1 MRVHLWL
8 LAAMLLIAVV
18 SDCLLISAAPAQ
30 QQATLSREK
39 DEEAPPP
46 QETESDTAD
55 KQVPEEEDIVHIEH
69 ADQLHW
75 DAKAK
80 LAHLSGGVVFRHED
94 ARLYCDEAWYNDQ
107 DETARALGHL
117 KVQDPETTIV
127 GDLITA
133 DFDEEKMVITG
144 NVTMVTQKKK
154 TEEQSEA
161 EEKQATES
169 AEGSESPAAGAGSEQ
184 EEASGEEEPEKLQ
197 DYWEK
202 KTTITGQKIVYYYA
216 DDVKKALVYG
226 PLKAVQEDKTAWA
239 DEAVYEDLKD
249 QITLTG
255 NVRVLT
261 DEGDDIRCLRAVIA
275 IEDDWI
281 RAEDI
286 TGIVLR
292 RTKEEEEEA
301 SPPPSTEAP
310 MPGTE

>member
-8 LAAMLLIAVV
+8 LAAMLLIAAV
-18 SDCLLISAAPAQ
+18 SGSLLISAAPAQ
-30 QQATLSREK
+30 QQATLSPDEQAPEEK
-39 DEEAPPP
+39 DL
-46 QETESDTAD
+46 
-55 KQVPEEEDIVHIEH
+55 VHIEH

-75 DAKAK
+75 DASAK
-80 LAHLSGGVVFRHED
+80 VMHLSGGVVFRHED
-94 ARLYCDEAWYNDQ
+94 TRLYCDEAWYNDQ

-154 TEEQSEA
+154 KAESEEEQ
-161 EEKQATES
+161 ATGS
-169 AEGSESPAAGAGSEQ
+169 AEGSESPAAGAAPEQ
-184 EEASGEEEPEKLQ
+184 EEASEEEEPEKLQ

-202 KTTITGQKIVYYYA
+202 KTTITGQKVVYYYA

-249 QITLTG
+249 QMTLTG

-261 DEGDDIRCLRAVIA
+261 DEGDEIRCPRAVIA

-292 RTKEEEEEA
+292 REKEEEEEEA
-301 SPPPSTEAP
+301 SPPPGPETP

>member
-1 MRVHLWL
+1 MRVPLWL
-8 LAAMLLIAVV
+8 LAAMLLIAAV
-18 SDCLLISAAPAQ
+18 SGSLLISAVPAQ
-30 QQATLSREK
+30 QQATLSPEK
-39 DEEAPPP
+39 D
-46 QETESDTAD
+46 
-55 KQVPEEEDIVHIEH
+55 KQAPEEEDIVHIEH

-75 DAKAK
+75 DASTKVM
-80 LAHLSGGVVFRHED
+80 HLSGAVVFRHED
-94 ARLYCDEAWYNDQ
+94 TRLYCDEAWYNDQ

-154 TEEQSEA
+154 KAEA
-161 EEKQATES
+161 EEEQATGS

-202 KTTITGQKIVYYYA
+202 KTTITCQKVVYYYA
-216 DDVKKALVYG
+216 DDVKKALIYG

-249 QITLTG
+249 QMTLTG

-261 DEGDDIRCLRAVIA
+261 DEGDEIRCPRAVIA

-292 RTKEEEEEA
+292 REKEEEEEEA
-301 SPPPSTEAP
+301 SPPPSTETP